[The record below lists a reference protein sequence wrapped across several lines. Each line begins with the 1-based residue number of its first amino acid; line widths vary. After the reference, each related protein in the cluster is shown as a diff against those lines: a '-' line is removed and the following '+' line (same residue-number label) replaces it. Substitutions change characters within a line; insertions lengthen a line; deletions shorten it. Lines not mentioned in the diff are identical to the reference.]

1 MKARKLLVALLT
13 PVLALTVASCG
24 GKGDSTTSS
33 SQAPATSSN
42 ANPASSTTSITNN
55 VETITISAALASTAG
70 TKVTVDAR
78 VLAVTTQHLLL
89 GDSTGKIVV
98 FLGNRSG
105 NTNKVGDHLQVTG
118 ALEDRNGINQFGTTA
133 TIKTLTTAAPEVS
146 ETVVEWTA
154 TEVDAF
160 VDKQTYG
167 AYITVSGSLAI
178 SGNYYNLTVE
188 GASKGVVSLAYL
200 NSSLRSKVSSGK
212 SYKITG
218 YAVYLSGGKFVN
230 VFTTAVEEITSGGDT
245 GGDTGGNVETPVE
258 GTKETFTWAA
268 DTGKLDSNVLTFSSD
283 NFNFTLDKAGSN
295 TDTVK
300 VNKYKE
306 LRFYAGATL
315 TIAGKAGQSIKSVVF
330 NTAFADKTASCA
342 PSAATTKDGAADVS
356 KVKETVDTTNLVVS
370 YTFVDLG
377 GVTSVTFTASNQ
389 LRISSIVITYGE

>member
-33 SQAPATSSN
+33 SQAPTTSSN

-118 ALEDRNGINQFGTTA
+118 ALEDRNGINQFGNTA

-146 ETVVEWTA
+146 ETVVEWTS

-245 GGDTGGNVETPVE
+245 GGNVETPVE

-268 DTGKLDSNVLTFSSD
+268 DTGTLDNNVLTFSSD

-295 TDTVK
+295 TATV
-300 VNKYKE
+300 NTYKE

-330 NTAFADKTASCA
+330 NTTFADKTASCA

-370 YTFVDLG
+370 YTFVDFG
-377 GVTSVTFTASNQ
+377 GVTSVTFTASKQ

>member
-24 GKGDSTTSS
+24 GKGDSTTSKFTS
-33 SQAPATSSN
+33 TTTSSN

-245 GGDTGGNVETPVE
+245 GGDTGGEVETPVE

-295 TDTVK
+295 TDT

>member
-55 VETITISAALASTAG
+55 VETITVSAALASTAG

-98 FLGNRSG
+98 FLGNKSG

-245 GGDTGGNVETPVE
+245 GGGVETPVE

-268 DTGKLDSNVLTFSSD
+268 DTGTLDNNVLTFSSD

-295 TDTVK
+295 TDTV
-300 VNKYKE
+300 NTYKE
-306 LRFYAGATL
+306 LRFYTDATL

-330 NTAFADKTASCA
+330 NTTFADKTASCA

-377 GVTSVTFTASNQ
+377 GVTSVTFTASKQ

>member
-133 TIKTLTTAAPEVS
+133 TIKTLTTAAPEV
-146 ETVVEWTA
+146 
-154 TEVDAF
+154 DAF

-295 TDTVK
+295 TDTV
-300 VNKYKE
+300 NKYKE

>member
-33 SQAPATSSN
+33 SQAPVT
-42 ANPASSTTSITNN
+42 SSTTTSTTDTT
-55 VETITISAALASTAG
+55 ETVTVGAALTSAAG

-78 VLAVTTQHLLL
+78 VLAVTTQHLLI

-98 FLGNRSG
+98 FLGNKSG

-118 ALEDRNGINQFGTTA
+118 TLEDRNGVNQFGNTA

-146 ETVVEWTA
+146 ETAVEWTA

-167 AYITVSGSLAI
+167 TYITVSGSLAI

-200 NSSLRSKVSSGK
+200 NSSLSSKVSSGK

-218 YAVYLSGGKFVN
+218 YAMYLSGGKYVN
-230 VFTTAVEEITSGGDT
+230 VYTTAVEEITSGGDT
-245 GGDTGGNVETPVE
+245 GGDTGGDVETPVE

-268 DTGKLDSNVLTFSSD
+268 DTGTLDNNVLTFSSD

-295 TDTVK
+295 TDTV
-300 VNKYKE
+300 NTYKE
-306 LRFYAGATL
+306 LRFYTGATL

-342 PSAATTKDGAADVS
+342 PSAATTKDGAADLS

-377 GVTSVTFTASNQ
+377 GVTSVTFTASKQ

>member
-55 VETITISAALASTAG
+55 VETITVSAALASTAG

-118 ALEDRNGINQFGTTA
+118 ALEDRNGINQFGNTA

-146 ETVVEWTA
+146 ETVVEWTS

-245 GGDTGGNVETPVE
+245 DGNVETPVE

-268 DTGKLDSNVLTFSSD
+268 DTGTLDNNVLTFSSD

-295 TDTVK
+295 TATV
-300 VNKYKE
+300 NTYKE

-330 NTAFADKTASCA
+330 NTTFADKTASCA

-377 GVTSVTFTASNQ
+377 GVTSVTFTASKQ

>member
-33 SQAPATSSN
+33 SQAPTTSSN

-98 FLGNRSG
+98 FLGNKSG

-118 ALEDRNGINQFGTTA
+118 VLEDRNGINQFGNTA

-146 ETVVEWTA
+146 ETAVEWTA

-167 AYITVSGSLAI
+167 TYITVSGSLAI

-200 NSSLRSKVSSGK
+200 NSSLSSKVSSGK

-218 YAVYLSGGKFVN
+218 YAMYLSGGKYVN
-230 VFTTAVEEITSGGDT
+230 VYTTAVEEITSGGDT
-245 GGDTGGNVETPVE
+245 GGDTGGDVETPVE

-268 DTGKLDSNVLTFSSD
+268 DTGTLDNNVLTFSSD

-295 TDTVK
+295 TDTV
-300 VNKYKE
+300 NTYKE
-306 LRFYAGATL
+306 LRFYTGATL

-342 PSAATTKDGAADVS
+342 PSAATTKDGAADLS

-377 GVTSVTFTASNQ
+377 GVTSVTFTASKQ
-389 LRISSIVITYGE
+389 LKISSIVITYGE

>member
-245 GGDTGGNVETPVE
+245 GGDTGGEVETPVE

-295 TDTVK
+295 TDTV
-300 VNKYKE
+300 NKYKE
-306 LRFYAGATL
+306 LRFFYAGATL

-342 PSAATTKDGAADVS
+342 PSAATTKDGAADLS

>member
-33 SQAPATSSN
+33 SQAPTTSSN

-98 FLGNRSG
+98 FLGNKSG

-118 ALEDRNGINQFGTTA
+118 VLEDRNGINQFGNTA

-146 ETVVEWTA
+146 ETAVEWTA

-167 AYITVSGSLAI
+167 TYITVSGSLAI

-200 NSSLRSKVSSGK
+200 NSSLSSKVSSGK

-218 YAVYLSGGKFVN
+218 YAMYLSGGKYVN
-230 VFTTAVEEITSGGDT
+230 VYTTAVEEITSGGDT
-245 GGDTGGNVETPVE
+245 GGDTGGDVETPVE

-295 TDTVK
+295 TDTV
-300 VNKYKE
+300 NTYKE

-330 NTAFADKTASCA
+330 NTTFADKTASCA
-342 PSAATTKDGAADVS
+342 PSAATTKDGSADLS

-377 GVTSVTFTASNQ
+377 GVTSVTFTASK
-389 LRISSIVITYGE
+389 

>member
-245 GGDTGGNVETPVE
+245 GGDVETPVE

-295 TDTVK
+295 TDT

-342 PSAATTKDGAADVS
+342 PSAATTKDGAADLS

-389 LRISSIVITYGE
+389 LKISSIVITYGE

>member
-33 SQAPATSSN
+33 SQAPTTSSN

-118 ALEDRNGINQFGTTA
+118 ALEDRNGINQFGNTA

-146 ETVVEWTA
+146 ETVVEWTS

-245 GGDTGGNVETPVE
+245 GGNVETPVE

-268 DTGKLDSNVLTFSSD
+268 DTGTLDNNVLTFSSD

-295 TDTVK
+295 TATV
-300 VNKYKE
+300 NTYKE

-330 NTAFADKTASCA
+330 NTTFADKTASCA
-342 PSAATTKDGAADVS
+342 PSAATQK
-356 KVKETVDTTNLVVS
+356 TVLQM
-370 YTFVDLG
+370 YLKLKK
-377 GVTSVTFTASNQ
+377 Q
-389 LRISSIVITYGE
+389 LIQQI

>member
-212 SYKITG
+212 SYKVTG

-245 GGDTGGNVETPVE
+245 GGDVETPVE

-295 TDTVK
+295 TDT

-342 PSAATTKDGAADVS
+342 PSAATTKDGAADLS

-377 GVTSVTFTASNQ
+377 GITSVTFTASNQ
-389 LRISSIVITYGE
+389 LKISSIVITYGE

>member
-55 VETITISAALASTAG
+55 VETITVSAALASTAG

-167 AYITVSGSLAI
+167 AYITVSGSLTI

-245 GGDTGGNVETPVE
+245 GGDVETPVE

-268 DTGKLDSNVLTFSSD
+268 DTGTLDNNVLTFSSD

-295 TDTVK
+295 TDTV
-300 VNKYKE
+300 NTYKE
-306 LRFYAGATL
+306 LRFYTGATL

-330 NTAFADKTASCA
+330 NTTFADKTASCA

-377 GVTSVTFTASNQ
+377 GVTSVTFTASKQ

>member
-212 SYKITG
+212 SYKVTG

-245 GGDTGGNVETPVE
+245 GGDVETPVE

-295 TDTVK
+295 TDT

>member
-55 VETITISAALASTAG
+55 VETITVSAALASTAG

-245 GGDTGGNVETPVE
+245 GGDVETPVE

-268 DTGKLDSNVLTFSSD
+268 DTGTLDNNVLTFSSD

-295 TDTVK
+295 TDTV
-300 VNKYKE
+300 NTHKE

-330 NTAFADKTASCA
+330 NTTFADKTASCA

-377 GVTSVTFTASNQ
+377 GVTSVTFTASKQ

>member
-212 SYKITG
+212 SYKVTG

-245 GGDTGGNVETPVE
+245 GGDVETPVE

-295 TDTVK
+295 TDTV
-300 VNKYKE
+300 NKYKE

-315 TIAGKAGQSIKSVVF
+315 TIAGKSRGQSIKSVVF

>member
-245 GGDTGGNVETPVE
+245 GGDVETPVE

-268 DTGKLDSNVLTFSSD
+268 DTGTLDNNVLTFSSD

-295 TDTVK
+295 TDT

-330 NTAFADKTASCA
+330 NTTFADKTASCA
-342 PSAATTKDGAADVS
+342 PSAATTKDGAADLS

-389 LRISSIVITYGE
+389 LRISSIVITYGK

>member
-245 GGDTGGNVETPVE
+245 GGDVETPVE

-268 DTGKLDSNVLTFSSD
+268 DTRKLDSNVLTFSSD
-283 NFNFTLDKAGSN
+283 NFNFTLDKEGSN
-295 TDTVK
+295 TDT

-342 PSAATTKDGAADVS
+342 PSAATTKDGAADLS

>member
-1 MKARKLLVALLT
+1 MKARNLLVALLT

-98 FLGNRSG
+98 FLGIKSG

-118 ALEDRNGINQFGTTA
+118 VLEDRNGVNQFGNTA

-146 ETVVEWTA
+146 ETAVEWTA

-200 NSSLRSKVSSGK
+200 NSSLSPKVSSGK

-218 YAVYLSGGKFVN
+218 YAMYLSGGKFVN

-245 GGDTGGNVETPVE
+245 GGDTGGDVETPVE
-258 GTKETFTWAA
+258 ETKETFTWAA
-268 DTGKLDSNVLTFSSD
+268 NTGTLASNVLTFSSD
-283 NFNFTLDKAGSN
+283 NFDFTLDKAGSN
-295 TDTVK
+295 SDT
-300 VNKYKE
+300 VNKYDE

-330 NTAFADKTASCA
+330 NTASAEKTASCT
-342 PSAATTKDGAADVS
+342 PSAATTKDGAADVY

-377 GVTSVTFTASNQ
+377 GVTSVTFTASKQ

>member
-1 MKARKLLVALLT
+1 MKARNLLVALLT

-98 FLGNRSG
+98 FLGIKSG

-118 ALEDRNGINQFGTTA
+118 VLEDRNGVNQFGNTA

-146 ETVVEWTA
+146 ETAVEWTA

-200 NSSLRSKVSSGK
+200 NSSLSPKVSSGK

-218 YAVYLSGGKFVN
+218 YAMYLSGGKFVN

-245 GGDTGGNVETPVE
+245 GGDVETPVE

-268 DTGKLDSNVLTFSSD
+268 DTGTLDNNVLTFSSD

-295 TDTVK
+295 TDTV
-300 VNKYKE
+300 NTYKE
-306 LRFYAGATL
+306 LRFYTGATL

-377 GVTSVTFTASNQ
+377 GVTSVTFTASKQ

>member
-55 VETITISAALASTAG
+55 VET
-70 TKVTVDAR
+70 
-78 VLAVTTQHLLL
+78 
-89 GDSTGKIVV
+89 
-98 FLGNRSG
+98 
-105 NTNKVGDHLQVTG
+105 
-118 ALEDRNGINQFGTTA
+118 
-133 TIKTLTTAAPEVS
+133 
-146 ETVVEWTA
+146 
-154 TEVDAF
+154 
-160 VDKQTYG
+160 
-167 AYITVSGSLAI
+167 
-178 SGNYYNLTVE
+178 
-188 GASKGVVSLAYL
+188 
-200 NSSLRSKVSSGK
+200 
-212 SYKITG
+212 
-218 YAVYLSGGKFVN
+218 
-230 VFTTAVEEITSGGDT
+230 
-245 GGDTGGNVETPVE
+245 PVE

-295 TDTVK
+295 TDT

>member
-212 SYKITG
+212 SYKVTG

-245 GGDTGGNVETPVE
+245 GGDVETPVE

-295 TDTVK
+295 TDT

-342 PSAATTKDGAADVS
+342 PSAATTKDGAADLS

>member
-245 GGDTGGNVETPVE
+245 GGDTGGDVETPVE

-295 TDTVK
+295 TDTV
-300 VNKYKE
+300 NTYKE

-330 NTAFADKTASCA
+330 NTTFADKTASCA
-342 PSAATTKDGAADVS
+342 PSAATTKDGDADLS
-356 KVKETVDTTNLVVS
+356 KVKETVDTTN
-370 YTFVDLG
+370 
-377 GVTSVTFTASNQ
+377 
-389 LRISSIVITYGE
+389 

>member
-55 VETITISAALASTAG
+55 VETITVSAALASTAG

-98 FLGNRSG
+98 FLGNKSG

-245 GGDTGGNVETPVE
+245 GGGVETPVE

-268 DTGKLDSNVLTFSSD
+268 DTGTLDNNVLTFSSD

-295 TDTVK
+295 TDTV
-300 VNKYKE
+300 NTYKE
-306 LRFYAGATL
+306 LRFYTDATL

-330 NTAFADKTASCA
+330 NTTFADKTASCA

-377 GVTSVTFTASNQ
+377 GVTSVTFTASK
-389 LRISSIVITYGE
+389 

>member
-55 VETITISAALASTAG
+55 VETITVSAALASTAG

-245 GGDTGGNVETPVE
+245 GGDVETPVE

-295 TDTVK
+295 TDT

-389 LRISSIVITYGE
+389 LRISSIVITYGK

>member
-212 SYKITG
+212 SYKVTG

-245 GGDTGGNVETPVE
+245 GGDVETPVE

-295 TDTVK
+295 TDTV
-300 VNKYKE
+300 NKYKE

-330 NTAFADKTASCA
+330 NTTFADKMASCA
-342 PSAATTKDGAADVS
+342 PSAATTKDGAADLS

-389 LRISSIVITYGE
+389 LRISSIVITYGK

>member
-55 VETITISAALASTAG
+55 VETITVSAALASTAG

-98 FLGNRSG
+98 FLGNKSG

-118 ALEDRNGINQFGTTA
+118 ALEDRNGINQFGNTA

-167 AYITVSGSLAI
+167 AYITVSGSLTI

-245 GGDTGGNVETPVE
+245 GGDVETPVE
-258 GTKETFTWAA
+258 WTKETFTWAA
-268 DTGKLDSNVLTFSSD
+268 DTGTLDNNVLTFSSD

-295 TDTVK
+295 TDTV
-300 VNKYKE
+300 NTYKE
-306 LRFYAGATL
+306 LRFYTGATL

-330 NTAFADKTASCA
+330 NTTFADKTASCA

-377 GVTSVTFTASNQ
+377 GVTSVTFTASKQ

>member
-33 SQAPATSSN
+33 SQAPTTSSN

-118 ALEDRNGINQFGTTA
+118 ALEDRNGINQFGNTA

-146 ETVVEWTA
+146 ETVVEWTS

-245 GGDTGGNVETPVE
+245 GGNVETPVE

-268 DTGKLDSNVLTFSSD
+268 DTGTLDNNVLTFSSD

-295 TDTVK
+295 TATV
-300 VNKYKE
+300 NTYKE

-330 NTAFADKTASCA
+330 NTTFADKTASCA

-356 KVKETVDTTNLVVS
+356 KVKETVDTINLVVS

-377 GVTSVTFTASNQ
+377 GVTSVTFTASKQ

>member
-212 SYKITG
+212 SYKVTG

-245 GGDTGGNVETPVE
+245 GGDVETPVE

-295 TDTVK
+295 TDTV
-300 VNKYKE
+300 NKYKE

-330 NTAFADKTASCA
+330 NIAFADKTASCA

>member
-1 MKARKLLVALLT
+1 MKARNLLVALLT

-98 FLGNRSG
+98 FLGNKSG

-118 ALEDRNGINQFGTTA
+118 VLEDRNGVNQFGNTA

-200 NSSLRSKVSSGK
+200 NSSLSPKVSSGK

-218 YAVYLSGGKFVN
+218 YAMYLSGGKFVN

-245 GGDTGGNVETPVE
+245 GGDTGGDVETPVE

-268 DTGKLDSNVLTFSSD
+268 NTGTLASNVLTFSSD
-283 NFNFTLDKAGSN
+283 NFDFTLDKAGSIS
-295 TDTVK
+295 DT
-300 VNKYKE
+300 VNKYNE

-377 GVTSVTFTASNQ
+377 GVTSVTFTASKQ
-389 LRISSIVITYGE
+389 LKISSIVITYGE

>member
-33 SQAPATSSN
+33 SQAPTTSSN

-118 ALEDRNGINQFGTTA
+118 ALEDRNGINQFGNTA

-146 ETVVEWTA
+146 ETVVEWTS

-245 GGDTGGNVETPVE
+245 GGNVETPVE

-268 DTGKLDSNVLTFSSD
+268 DTGTLDNNVLTFSSD

-295 TDTVK
+295 TATV
-300 VNKYKE
+300 NTYKE

-330 NTAFADKTASCA
+330 NTTFADKTASCA

-377 GVTSVTFTASNQ
+377 GVTSVTFTASKQ

>member
-55 VETITISAALASTAG
+55 VETITVSAALASTAG

-245 GGDTGGNVETPVE
+245 GGDVETPVE

-295 TDTVK
+295 TDT

-342 PSAATTKDGAADVS
+342 PSAATTKDGAADLS

-377 GVTSVTFTASNQ
+377 GVTSVTLTASNQ
-389 LRISSIVITYGE
+389 LRISSIVITYGK

>member
-1 MKARKLLVALLT
+1 MKARNLLVALLT

-98 FLGNRSG
+98 FLGNKSG

-118 ALEDRNGINQFGTTA
+118 VLEDRNGVNQFGNTA

-146 ETVVEWTA
+146 ETAVEWTA

-200 NSSLRSKVSSGK
+200 NSSLSPKVSSGK

-218 YAVYLSGGKFVN
+218 YAMYLSGGKFVN

-245 GGDTGGNVETPVE
+245 GGDTGGDVETPVE

-268 DTGKLDSNVLTFSSD
+268 DTGTLDNNVLTFSSD

-295 TDTVK
+295 TDTV
-300 VNKYKE
+300 NTYKE
-306 LRFYAGATL
+306 LRFYTGATL

-342 PSAATTKDGAADVS
+342 PSAATTKDGSADLS
-356 KVKETVDTTNLVVS
+356 KVKETVDTANLVVS

-377 GVTSVTFTASNQ
+377 GVTSVTFTASKQ

>member
-55 VETITISAALASTAG
+55 VETITVSAALASTAG

-98 FLGNRSG
+98 FLGNKSG

-118 ALEDRNGINQFGTTA
+118 ALEDRNGINQFGNTA

-167 AYITVSGSLAI
+167 AYITVSGSLTI

-245 GGDTGGNVETPVE
+245 GGDVETPVE

-268 DTGKLDSNVLTFSSD
+268 DTGTLDNNVLTFSSD

-295 TDTVK
+295 TDTV
-300 VNKYKE
+300 NTYKE
-306 LRFYAGATL
+306 LRFYTGATL

-330 NTAFADKTASCA
+330 NTTFADKTASCA

-377 GVTSVTFTASNQ
+377 GVTSVTFTASKQ
-389 LRISSIVITYGE
+389 LKISSIVITYGE

>member
-1 MKARKLLVALLT
+1 MEI
-13 PVLALTVASCG
+13 
-24 GKGDSTTSS
+24 
-33 SQAPATSSN
+33 QA
-42 ANPASSTTSITNN
+42 
-55 VETITISAALASTAG
+55 
-70 TKVTVDAR
+70 
-78 VLAVTTQHLLL
+78 
-89 GDSTGKIVV
+89 
-98 FLGNRSG
+98 
-105 NTNKVGDHLQVTG
+105 
-118 ALEDRNGINQFGTTA
+118 
-133 TIKTLTTAAPEVS
+133 
-146 ETVVEWTA
+146 
-154 TEVDAF
+154 
-160 VDKQTYG
+160 
-167 AYITVSGSLAI
+167 
-178 SGNYYNLTVE
+178 
-188 GASKGVVSLAYL
+188 
-200 NSSLRSKVSSGK
+200 
-212 SYKITG
+212 
-218 YAVYLSGGKFVN
+218 
-230 VFTTAVEEITSGGDT
+230 GDT
-245 GGDTGGNVETPVE
+245 GGEVETPVE

-295 TDTVK
+295 TDT

>member
-55 VETITISAALASTAG
+55 VETITVSAALASTAG

-245 GGDTGGNVETPVE
+245 GGDVETPVE

-295 TDTVK
+295 TDT

-356 KVKETVDTTNLVVS
+356 KVKETVDITNLVVS

-377 GVTSVTFTASNQ
+377 GVTSVTFTASKQ

>member
-245 GGDTGGNVETPVE
+245 GGDTGGEVETPVE

-283 NFNFTLDKAGSN
+283 NFNLTLDKAGSN
-295 TDTVK
+295 TDT

-315 TIAGKAGQSIKSVVF
+315 TIAGKAGQSIKSVVFF

>member
-1 MKARKLLVALLT
+1 MKARNLLVALLT

-98 FLGNRSG
+98 FLGNKSG

-118 ALEDRNGINQFGTTA
+118 VLEDRNGVNQFGNTA

-146 ETVVEWTA
+146 ETAVEWTA

-200 NSSLRSKVSSGK
+200 NSSLSPKVSSGK

-218 YAVYLSGGKFVN
+218 YAMYLSGGKFVN

-245 GGDTGGNVETPVE
+245 GGDTGGDVETPVE

-268 DTGKLDSNVLTFSSD
+268 NTGTLASNVLTFSSY
-283 NFNFTLDKAGSN
+283 NFDFTLDKAGSIFR
-295 TDTVK
+295 
-300 VNKYKE
+300 YS
-306 LRFYAGATL
+306 
-315 TIAGKAGQSIKSVVF
+315 Q
-330 NTAFADKTASCA
+330 
-342 PSAATTKDGAADVS
+342 
-356 KVKETVDTTNLVVS
+356 
-370 YTFVDLG
+370 
-377 GVTSVTFTASNQ
+377 
-389 LRISSIVITYGE
+389 